1 MQSSMDLSTS
11 AYSNASAPSMPMHPN
26 EHSGVPPP
34 APAHQL
40 PAYHHDPVGHAAPAP
55 PQPHHHQSQGSSKMD
70 LQEIINRFDISIA
83 RGDELAMLYNYRIVF
98 IADDSGSM
106 QLPACPGYTRWT
118 ELGTTISMLV
128 DMAACFSPDGIDIHF
143 LNRPAVLGVKSNH
156 DPALQQS
163 LAQGPSGGTP
173 LSQCTQAIINK
184 YQGGKD
190 VLLMIATDGEPN
202 EGPEAFKRVV
212 RSAIQRRF
220 RFQILACTNDE
231 AEIGWLNKFDREFQ
245 EVDVMDD
252 FDSERKEVL
261 QAGRCQRFTRGDY
274 LIKALLGAICAKFD
288 GWDESPTMM
297 KKMKKKK
304 CIVM

>member
-1 MQSSMDLSTS
+1 M
-11 AYSNASAPSMPMHPN
+11 AYRPSFANGGGYTALNNPSAPPM
-26 EHSGVPPP
+26 
-34 APAHQL
+34 
-40 PAYHHDPVGHAAPAP
+40 PVGHGNDVSM
-55 PQPHHHQSQGSSKMD
+55 QPRQSQPQKSAQPN
-70 LQEIINRFDISIA
+70 LEEIIQRFDISVA
-83 RGDELAMLYNYRIVF
+83 RGDELSVLLNYRIVF

-128 DMAACFSPDGIDIHF
+128 DMAACFNPAEGIDIHF
-143 LNRPAVLGVKSNH
+143 LNRAAVLGVKSNH

-173 LSQCTQAIINK
+173 LAQCTQAIINK

-202 EGPEAFKRVV
+202 EGPEVFKDVV
-212 RSAIQRRF
+212 RKGIARRF

-231 AEIGWLNKFDREFQ
+231 AEIGWLNKFDREFL

-274 LIKALLGAICAKFD
+274 LIKALLGAVSAKFD
-288 GWDESPTMM
+288 GWDEKLGKKSPGRGNAGGGEVQQKNNCCT
-297 KKMKKKK
+297 
-304 CIVM
+304 VM